1 MPSKYDEQLLTPE
14 QQAGISAAQQDW
26 KKAKANGDSAGMTE
40 AHNRAEAIR
49 NSAGY
54 SGGTDGAGLT
64 SAVNFGNIAQDDRL
78 SNIET
83 DKQTA
88 INDSNAFYNDQIN
101 QTTGIY
107 GGLKEDLKQLGED
120 EKKLIQDQTDFT
132 IEQIEQKKDQAAKDY
147 EKEQRAAYTDWQKE
161 SNRFGVNAETLAAN
175 GLAASGYSESSQVAM
190 YNGYQSR
197 VAVARESYNT
207 LVMNY
212 DNAIKDAQIQGS
224 VALAELARDTFNQGL
239 ELTLQEFTFKNDLL
253 QAKKNDALMLDEYY
267 TNKYNNTYN
276 QILNEK
282 QLQYGVIN
290 DIKNREQQQREWE
303 QSLKDSEWSKA
314 METAKFNWQKETD
327 ARDYQTT
334 LDQLNGKYSRGSNG
348 YYSTNSGLYV
358 KEDDGGET
366 QTTSQPTQTTQTT
379 QTTSQPTQQQTQQPT
394 KVDRTQ
400 LKGTKYEK
408 MSAQDI
414 SKAIDNGELMLQA
427 VGDTYVIVPVKIAES
442 KVDLSDPFGT
452 KNNPFKTN
460 KSLYK

>member
-26 KKAKANGDSAGMTE
+26 KTAKANGDSAGMTE

-64 SAVNFGNIAQDDRL
+64 STVNFGNIAQDDRL

-83 DKQTA
+83 DKQNA

-101 QTTGIY
+101 QTTDIY
-107 GGLKEDLKQLGED
+107 GGLKEDLEQLGED

-132 IEQIEQKKDQAAKDY
+132 IEQINQNKDKAAKDY
-147 EKEQRAAYTDWQKE
+147 EKEQRAAYADWQKE

-190 YNGYQSR
+190 YNAYQSR

-224 VALAELARDTFNQGL
+224 VALAELARDTFNQGM

-290 DIKNREQQQREWE
+290 DIKDREQQQREWE
-303 QSLKDSEWSKA
+303 QSLKDTEWSKA

-348 YYSTNSGLYV
+348 YYSTDDGLYI
-358 KEDDGGET
+358 KGDEQEQ
-366 QTTSQPTQTTQTT
+366 QTPPTEAQTTQTT
-379 QTTSQPTQQQTQQPT
+379 QTTSTEAQPTQ
-394 KVDRTQ
+394 VDKTQ

-414 SKAIDNGELMLQA
+414 SKAIDNGELMLQV
-427 VGDTYVIVPVKIAES
+427 VGDSYVIVPIKIAES
-442 KVDLSDPFGT
+442 KVDLADPFGT